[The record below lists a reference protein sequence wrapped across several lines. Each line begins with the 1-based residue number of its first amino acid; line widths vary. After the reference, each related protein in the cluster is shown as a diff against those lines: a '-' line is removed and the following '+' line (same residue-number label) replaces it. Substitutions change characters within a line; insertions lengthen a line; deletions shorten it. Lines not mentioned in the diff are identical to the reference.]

1 MATTNNSAEA
11 AVVAST
17 TTADQQQQQQQ
28 QLTKIDHITSL
39 QEGIDG
45 LSLSLFEALRG
56 LRDAVAPESG
66 NLGGVQQ
73 QQQQQQG
80 DGEAGSNNN
89 NNSNSPTDKSEN
101 DFEEFC
107 LAYQNGDP
115 DTLALVQK
123 HISPLQLPTRE
134 SDFRLLHEKIQEQRD
149 EELVKTVAATVLEK
163 SADIDRRV
171 ASLPGMH
178 RTRTEQMARIEELIA
193 ANRATAARLEDAY
206 HRAEKQR
213 RRVRAFVRDH
223 TCRSLGIIEDS

>member
-1 MATTNNSAEA
+1 M
-11 AVVAST
+11 
-17 TTADQQQQQQQ
+17 TTAPADAAQPALAAPNAPSVDQRQPPP
-28 QLTKIDHITSL
+28 KIDHITSL

-73 QQQQQQG
+73 QPNNAGG
-80 DGEAGSNNN
+80 DGAG
-89 NNSNSPTDKSEN
+89 NSPTDSSEN

-115 DTLALVQK
+115 GTLALVQK
-123 HISPLQLPTRE
+123 ISTTPPTRE
-134 SDFRLLHEKIQEQRD
+134 SHFRLLHEKIQEQKD

-163 SADIDRRV
+163 SADIDRKV

-178 RTRTEQMARIEELIA
+178 RTRTEQMKRIEELIE
-193 ANRATAARLEDAY
+193 ANRSTAARLEDAY
-206 HRAEKQR
+206 HRAEQRR

-223 TCRSLGIIEDS
+223 TCQSLGIIED